1 MSHEPRVAG
10 APISWGVIEIPDW
23 GYQMPAERL
32 LREAVSVGLK
42 AMEAGPEDFLPTDPA
57 EVRALLSK
65 HGLGLVGGFV
75 PAVLHEPSVRQEGL
89 DLVERRAT
97 FFSEAGA
104 DTLVLAAIPIT
115 GAFEE
120 TADLDDAAW
129 KELFENLRRAEEV
142 CAGHG
147 LTLVLHPH
155 FGTVV
160 ETDEQLWRFLEGCET
175 GLCLDTGHLVIGG
188 SDPLEIAGKAAD
200 RVRHVHLKDVD
211 RGVARRLG
219 AREIGFKE
227 AAREN
232 AFRPLGEGDVDVAR
246 LLEVLDRSGYG
257 GWYVLEQDIMVA
269 SEPPEGGGPV
279 DDIRKSLHFLETTL
293 EGFRKTGQR

>member
-1 MSHEPRVAG
+1 MNQEARVAG

-23 GYQMPAERL
+23 GYQMPVDRL
-32 LREAVSVGLK
+32 LREAASVGLE
-42 AMEAGPEDFLPTDPA
+42 AMEAGPEDFLPPDPA
-57 EVRALLSK
+57 EVKAFLSG
-65 HGLGLVGGFV
+65 HGFGLVGGFV
-75 PAVLHEPSVRQEGL
+75 PAVLHEPPVRQEGL
-89 DLVERRAT
+89 DLVERRAE
-97 FFSEAGA
+97 FFSAAGA
-104 DTLVLAAIPIT
+104 DTLVLAAIPST

-120 TADLDDAAW
+120 TVDLDEAAW

-142 CAGHG
+142 CASHG
-147 LTLVLHPH
+147 LSTVLHPH

-160 ETDEQLWRFLEGCET
+160 ETDEQLRRFLEGCDT

-188 SDPLEIAGKAAD
+188 SDPLEVAEKAAD

-211 RGVARRLG
+211 SGVARRLG
-219 AREIGFKE
+219 TREIGFKE
-227 AAREN
+227 AAQQN

-293 EGFRKTGQR
+293 EGSRKTGQR

>member
-1 MSHEPRVAG
+1 MNQETRVAG

-23 GYQMPAERL
+23 GYQMPADRL
-32 LREAVSVGLK
+32 LREAASVGLE
-42 AMEAGPEDFLPTDPA
+42 AMEAGPEDFLPPDPE
-57 EVRALLSK
+57 EVRALLSG

-75 PAVLHEPSVRQEGL
+75 PAVLHEPQVRQEGL
-89 DLVERRAT
+89 DLVERRAE
-97 FFSEAGA
+97 FFSLAGA
-104 DTLVLAAIPIT
+104 DTLVLAAIPST

-120 TADLDDAAW
+120 TADLDEAVW
-129 KELFENLRRAEEV
+129 RELFENLRRAEEV
-142 CAGHG
+142 CARHG
-147 LTLVLHPH
+147 LTTVLHPH

-160 ETDEQLWRFLEGCET
+160 ETNEQLRRFLEGCDT

-188 SDPLEIAGKAAD
+188 SDPLEIAEKAAD

-211 RGVARRLG
+211 REVARRLG

-227 AAREN
+227 AAQEN

-246 LLEVLDRSGYG
+246 LLELLDRSGYG
-257 GWYVLEQDIMVA
+257 GWYVLEQDIMVD

-279 DDIRKSLHFLETTL
+279 NDIRKSLQFLETTL
-293 EGFRKTGQR
+293 EGSRKTGQR

>member
-1 MSHEPRVAG
+1 MNGEARVAG

-23 GYQMPAERL
+23 GYQIPADRL
-32 LREAVSVGLK
+32 LREAASVGLE
-42 AMEAGPEDFLPTDPA
+42 AMEAGPEDFLPPDPK
-57 EVRALLSK
+57 EVRDLLSG

-75 PAVLHEPSVRQEGL
+75 PAVLHEPQSRREGL
-89 DLVERRAT
+89 DLVERRAE
-97 FFSEAGA
+97 FFSAAGA
-104 DTLVLAAIPIT
+104 DTLVLAAIPST

-120 TADLDDAAW
+120 TADLDEAAW
-129 KELFENLRRAEEV
+129 RELFENLRRAEEV
-142 CAGHG
+142 CALHG
-147 LTLVLHPH
+147 LTTVLHPH

-160 ETDEQLWRFLEGCET
+160 ETDEQLGRFLEGCET

-188 SDPLEIAGKAAD
+188 SDPVEIAEKAAD

-211 RGVARRLG
+211 HRVARRLG

-227 AAREN
+227 AAQEN
-232 AFRPLGEGDVDVAR
+232 AFRPLGEGAVDVAR

-279 DDIRKSLHFLETTL
+279 DDIRKSLHFLETAL
-293 EGFRKTGQR
+293 EGSRKTGQR

>member
-120 TADLDDAAW
+120 TADLDEAAW

-142 CAGHG
+142 CAGHN

-175 GLCLDTGHLVIGG
+175 GLCLDTGHQVIGG

-211 RGVARRLG
+211 REVARRLG

-293 EGFRKTGQR
+293 EGSRKTGQR

>member
-1 MSHEPRVAG
+1 MSQEPRVAG

-23 GYQMPAERL
+23 GYQMPADRL
-32 LREAVSVGLK
+32 LREAASVGLE
-42 AMEAGPEDFLPTDPA
+42 AMEAGPEDFLPLDPA
-57 EVRALLSK
+57 EVRDLLSS

-75 PAVLHEPSVRQEGL
+75 PAVLHEPELRQEGF
-89 DLVERRAT
+89 DLVERRAE
-97 FFSEAGA
+97 FFVEAGA
-104 DTLVLAAIPIT
+104 DTLVLAAIPST

-120 TADLDDAAW
+120 TVDLDEAAW
-129 KELFENLRRAEEV
+129 KELFENLRRVEEI
-142 CAGHG
+142 CARHG
-147 LTLVLHPH
+147 LATVLHPH

-160 ETDEQLWRFLEGCET
+160 ETDEQLRRFLEDCDT

-188 SDPLEIAGKAAD
+188 SDPLEVAEKAAD

-211 RGVARRLG
+211 SGVARRLG
-219 AREIGFKE
+219 RREIGFKE
-227 AAREN
+227 AAQQN

-293 EGFRKTGQR
+293 EGSRKTGQR

>member
-1 MSHEPRVAG
+1 MSQEPRVAG

-23 GYQMPAERL
+23 GYQMPADRL
-32 LREAVSVGLK
+32 LREAASVGLE
-42 AMEAGPEDFLPTDPA
+42 AIEAGPEDFLPPDPA
-57 EVRALLSK
+57 EVRDLLSS

-75 PAVLHEPSVRQEGL
+75 PAVLHEPELRREGL
-89 DLVERRAT
+89 DLVERRVK
-97 FFSEAGA
+97 FFVEAGA
-104 DTLVLAAIPIT
+104 DTLVLAAIPST

-120 TADLDDAAW
+120 TVDLDEAAW
-129 KELFENLRRAEEV
+129 TELFENLRRAEEV
-142 CAGHG
+142 CARHG
-147 LTLVLHPH
+147 LTTVLHPH

-160 ETDEQLWRFLEGCET
+160 ETDEQLRRFLEGCDT
-175 GLCLDTGHLVIGG
+175 ALCLDTGHLVIGG
-188 SDPLEIAGKAAD
+188 SDPLEIAERAAD

-211 RGVARRLG
+211 SEVARRLG
-219 AREIGFKE
+219 ARKIGFKE
-227 AAREN
+227 AAQEN

-246 LLEVLDRSGYG
+246 LLGVLDRSGYS

-293 EGFRKTGQR
+293 EGSRNTG